1 MSNNKSLDGMVNPTA
16 SKAKNNNSNFGHR
29 LAWTGMLFV
38 VLSIG
43 FSSYMVYFGTDNLV
57 AKVMLIPQIAFAA
70 GIAIYAFAFKK

>member
-16 SKAKNNNSNFGHR
+16 SKAKSNNRNFGHR
-29 LAWTGMLFV
+29 AAWLGMLFV

-57 AKVMLIPQIAFAA
+57 AKVVLIPQIAFAA
-70 GIAIYAFAFKK
+70 GVAIYAFAFKK